1 MKKPLKKKPAAKAPA
16 SKDSPAPALSD
27 KARAKW
33 EAEAAKVPLDTPRW
47 NLPWSVLM
55 GEAADVAR
63 FVRNHWDPVEGD
75 PRTARPGLSIVAARL
90 PLSVA
95 DEIEELKHLA
105 ETAQSAYLL
114 ASASP
119 PSINVRPKAEKALS
133 ELNRALDF
141 LFDDDVDDERDKQL
155 ATLRETHA
163 DTGPHDAL
171 ASALIN
177 YAALA
182 ETHRGGLCAI
192 GGFNAAV
199 IDDARTL
206 AAELQKIPTPAER
219 AQRGAESDKQRAL
232 RDGLT
237 ALLMERMRRVRSA
250 ARWVF
255 RDHPD
260 VARLSTSAFARTRR
274 TTARREKE
282 KEKASEEKV
291 SDEKKPDEKK

>member
-1 MKKPLKKKPAAKAPA
+1 MTKPVKKKPTAKDAAPQGT
-16 SKDSPAPALSD
+16 PAPALND

-33 EAEAAKVPLDTPRW
+33 EAAAAKVPLDAPRAGV
-47 NLPWSVLM
+47 PWSVLM

-75 PRTARPGLSIVAARL
+75 PRTARPGLSTVASRISLAI
-90 PLSVA
+90 A

-114 ASASP
+114 ASAPP
-119 PSINVRPKAEKALS
+119 PSSDVRPKAEKALS
-133 ELNRALDF
+133 ELSRALDF
-141 LFDDDVDDERDKQL
+141 LFDDDVEDERDRQL
-155 ATLRETHA
+155 ATLRSTHA

-182 ETHRGGLCAI
+182 ETHREALCAM
-192 GGFNAAV
+192 GGFKGAV

-232 RDGLT
+232 RDGLA

-260 VARLSTSAFARTRR
+260 VARLSTSAFSRDRR
-274 TTARREKE
+274 TATRK
-282 KEKASEEKV
+282 EKV
-291 SDEKKPDEKK
+291 SEEKKPDEKKPDGKKEG